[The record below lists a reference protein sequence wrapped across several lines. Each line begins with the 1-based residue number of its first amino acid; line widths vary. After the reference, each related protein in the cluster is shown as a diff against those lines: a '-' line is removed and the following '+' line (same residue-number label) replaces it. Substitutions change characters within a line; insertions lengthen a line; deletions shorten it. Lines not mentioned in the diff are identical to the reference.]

1 MFKLK
6 LFVQPPIIR
15 NAVLTAYAKVIIKC
29 LNDKNLEPN
38 HLKMRNKMLQALQ
51 VIIFYDFVFS
61 FVISF
66 FF

>member
-15 NAVLTAYAKVIIKC
+15 NAVLTAYTKVIIKC

-51 VIIFYDFVFS
+51 VIFTISSFT